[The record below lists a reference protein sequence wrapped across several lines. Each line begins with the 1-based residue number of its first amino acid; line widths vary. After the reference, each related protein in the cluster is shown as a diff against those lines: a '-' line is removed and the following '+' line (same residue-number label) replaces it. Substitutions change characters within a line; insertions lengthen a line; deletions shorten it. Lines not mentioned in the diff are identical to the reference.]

1 MIFEKR
7 GRWCFYENGRIK
19 KFATEAAAKA
29 AIAKNAPAMGIL
41 ELDDNGYFIKECED
55 CECDPCECE
64 EEFEVEEV
72 SEESVEEAPKKAN
85 YNTYRM

>member
-29 AIAKNAPAMGIL
+29 AISRNAPAMGIL
-41 ELDDNGYFIKECED
+41 ELDDNGYFIKECQD
-55 CECDPCECE
+55 CDCDPCKCE
-64 EEFEVEEV
+64 EESEV
-72 SEESVEEAPKKAN
+72 SEGSVAEVVR
-85 YNTYRM
+85 T

>member
-1 MIFEKR
+1 MVFEKR

-29 AIAKNAPAMGIL
+29 AIAKNAPDLGIS
-41 ELDDNGYFIKECED
+41 ELDDNGYFIEPSCECED

-64 EEFEVEEV
+64 D
-72 SEESVEEAPKKAN
+72 SED
-85 YNTYRM
+85 

>member
-29 AIAKNAPAMGIL
+29 AISRNAPDMGIL
-41 ELDDNGYFIKECED
+41 ELDDNGYFIEPSDEYENEED
-55 CECDPCECE
+55 FE
-64 EEFEVEEV
+64 EEVFEE
-72 SEESVEEAPKKAN
+72 
-85 YNTYRM
+85 

>member
-29 AIAKNAPAMGIL
+29 AIAKNAPDMGVL
-41 ELDDNGYFIKECED
+41 ELDDNGYFIKECQD
-55 CECDPCECE
+55 CECDPCESE
-64 EEFEVEEV
+64 EEPEV
-72 SEESVEEAPKKAN
+72 SLSSVEEALKKAN

>member
-29 AIAKNAPAMGIL
+29 AISNNAPALGIL
-41 ELDDNGYFIKECED
+41 ELDDNGYFIHPSD
-55 CECDPCECE
+55 E
-64 EEFEVEEV
+64 EENEEGFEEDLEEV
-72 SEESVEEAPKKAN
+72 FEE
-85 YNTYRM
+85 

>member
-29 AIAKNAPAMGIL
+29 AIAKNAPAMDVL
-41 ELDDNGYFIKECED
+41 ELDDNGYFIHD
-55 CECDPCECE
+55 E
-64 EEFEVEEV
+64 ENEEV
-72 SEESVEEAPKKAN
+72 FEE
-85 YNTYRM
+85 